1 MIGDKGAGGGMSDA
15 GHRRRTRRALTM
27 SFGTSISS
35 SDPFLAKLTART
47 GAIYGCEEG
56 VPTKRLNR
64 LLIDAGLIEA
74 L

>member
-1 MIGDKGAGGGMSDA
+1 MSDA
-15 GHRRRTRRALTM
+15 GHQRRTRRALTM

-35 SDPFLAKLTART
+35 SDLFPAKLTACT

-64 LLIDAGLIEA
+64 LLIDAGLIEG